1 MDYRRMIF
9 IGFLMVLFGF
19 VTPLLMVIQV
29 VEASYL
35 LGFLSYAFSVAGLF
49 LGVIGASQYVRVH
62 RKPED
67 DSEDY
72 YNFKK

>member
-9 IGFLMVLFGF
+9 LGFLMVLVGF
-19 VTPLLMVIQV
+19 VVPLLMVIKV
-29 VEASYL
+29 LEASYL
-35 LGFLSYAFSVAGLF
+35 LSFISYAMSVAGLF
-49 LGVIGASQYVRVH
+49 LGVIGASQYVRTH
-62 RKPED
+62 QKPDD

>member
-19 VTPLLMVIQV
+19 VTPLMMVIKV

-35 LGFLSYAFSVAGLF
+35 LSFLSYAFSVAGLF
-49 LGVIGASQYVRVH
+49 MGVIGASQYVRVH
-62 RKPED
+62 RKPDDDRED
-67 DSEDY
+67 P

>member
-19 VTPLLMVIQV
+19 VTPLLMVIKV
-29 VEASYL
+29 LEASYL
-35 LGFLSYAFSVAGLF
+35 LGFLSYALSVAGLF
-49 LGVIGASQYVRVH
+49 MGVIGASQYVRVH
-62 RKPED
+62 RKPDDDGED
-67 DSEDY
+67 P

>member
-19 VTPLLMVIQV
+19 VTPLLMVIKV

-35 LGFLSYAFSVAGLF
+35 LGFLSYALSVAGLF
-49 LGVIGASQYVRVH
+49 MGVIGASQYVRVH
-62 RKPED
+62 RKPDD
-67 DSEDY
+67 DSEDP